1 MIIEFYKVKILM
13 FNFLYINVV
22 CNVSFVVKKK
32 IIMLKFF
39 LIFFNDCIENKKKSF
54 GKLFM

>member
-22 CNVSFVVKKK
+22 GNVSFVVKKNYNVE
-32 IIMLKFF
+32 
-39 LIFFNDCIENKKKSF
+39 IFFN
-54 GKLFM
+54 LF